1 MRDAVT
7 TEAILETLVGFDT
20 TSRASNMPLVEF
32 AVDYLAAH
40 DVPAAV
46 VADVDGA
53 KANVWATIGPAVAGG
68 VVLSGHTDCV
78 PVDGQPWSSDP
89 FSLTLEGSRWYGR
102 GTADMK
108 GFVASALA
116 AVPMFVEAPL
126 TRPVHLA
133 LSYDEELGGAGARLL
148 VESMAAGGVDAGW
161 CVVGEPTS
169 MRVVTAH
176 KGIFVFAAQVTGT
189 EAHSSLAPRAVNAAE
204 YAARLVVALQDM
216 AREKAATGPFDD
228 VFDIP
233 HTTVHA
239 GVVRSGTALNIVP
252 GLAHVEFEF
261 RHLPGDEPGV
271 IRDRIDSIVSGLSA
285 EMQDT
290 AAACGIELT
299 VRAHLPALDTDPA
312 SEVVARVGELTEER
326 ELAKV
331 AYGTEAGLFESTLG
345 VPTVV
350 CGPGSIDQAHRPDE
364 YVEVAQ
370 LDACDRFMTRLGA
383 ALSAD

>member
-1 MRDAVT
+1 MT
-7 TEAILETLVGFDT
+7 TTTILETLVGFDT
-20 TSRASNMPLVEF
+20 TSRASNLPLIEF
-32 AVDYLAAH
+32 AVDHLAAH
-40 DVPAAV
+40 GVEATV
-46 VADVDGA
+46 VANDAGT

-68 VVLSGHTDCV
+68 VILSGHTDCV
-78 PVDGQPWSSDP
+78 PVDGQPWSTDP
-89 FSLTLEGSRWYGR
+89 FALTKVGGRWHGR

-126 TRPVHLA
+126 VRPVHLA

-148 VESMAAGGVDAGW
+148 VADMAAGGIRPGW

-176 KGIFVFAAQVTGT
+176 KGIFVFSAQVTGT

-204 YAARLVVALQDM
+204 YAARLVVALQEM
-216 AREKAATGPFDD
+216 ARAKAETGPFDD

-239 GVVRSGTALNIVP
+239 GVIRSGTALNIVP
-252 GLAHVEFEF
+252 RLAEVEFEF
-261 RHLPGDEPGV
+261 RHLPGDDPEA
-271 IRDRIDSIVSGLSA
+271 IRDRIDRVVSQLSA
-285 EMQDT
+285 EMRET
-290 AAACGIELT
+290 APGCGIELT
-299 VRAHLPALDTDPA
+299 VRAHLPALDTDPSA
-312 SEVVARVGELTEER
+312 EVVARVGALTEER
-326 ELAKV
+326 DLAKV
-331 AYGTEAGLFESTLG
+331 AYGTEAGLFESVLG

-370 LDACDRFMTRLGA
+370 LDACDRFMGRLA
-383 ALSAD
+383 AVLAAD